1 MSKLLLIGSL
11 KNKKDPSKTGGTVVL
26 FELLL
31 NELNER
37 KIVFDVIDTLKENYP
52 NPTIAYLFTSFKLIK
67 HFGKYEFISLQATN
81 NSLILL
87 GPIMVFLSKLFK
99 KKTSIRKFAGDLD
112 SVYKNSNFLKKFIIR
127 YVLKNTNVNFFET
140 KYLVNYFHKFNK
152 NTYWF
157 PNVRKQVITPK
168 IPRSFNKRFIYI
180 GTINE
185 EKGIDEIIAISDQLN
200 DDYYTLD
207 LYGPI
212 LESKYTEELFQQKKV
227 NYGGS
232 LNPTDVIDVLD
243 SYDVLILPSYR
254 EGYPGVII
262 EAFSLGIPVI
272 ATRLQG
278 IMEMVQDGMNGL
290 LIDVKESAQLKNAI
304 ESINHETYAVLS
316 ENALKSFSNFN
327 SEEQTNLFLKRI
339 GIEM

>member
-1 MSKLLLIGSL
+1 MPKLLLIGSL
-11 KNKKDPSKTGGTVVL
+11 TNKKDPLKTGGTVVL
-26 FELLL
+26 FELLV
-31 NELNER
+31 NELKER

-67 HFGKYEFISLQATN
+67 NFGKYEFISLQATN

-87 GPIMVFLSKLFK
+87 GPIMVFLSKLHK
-99 KKTSIRKFAGDLD
+99 KKTSMRKFAGNLD
-112 SVYKNSNFLKKFIIR
+112 VAYKNSNFLKKMIIR
-127 YVLKNTNVNFFET
+127 YVLKNTNINFFET
-140 KYLVNYFHKFNK
+140 KYLVDYFYKFNK

-157 PNVRKQVITPK
+157 PNVREQVIIPK

-185 EKGIDEIIAISDQLN
+185 EKGIDEIIAISDQL
-200 DDYYTLD
+200 DDDYTLD

-212 LESKYTEELFQQKKV
+212 LESKYSKELFQQKKV
-227 NYGGS
+227 NYRGS

-262 EAFSLGIPVI
+262 EAFSLAIPVI
-272 ATRLQG
+272 TTKLEG
-278 IMEMVQDGMNGL
+278 IMEMVQHSINGL
-290 LIDVKESAQLKNAI
+290 LIDVKDSKQLQNAI
-304 ESINHETYAVLS
+304 ESIDNEYYAILS
-316 ENALKSFSNFN
+316 ENALKSFPSFD
-327 SEEQTNLFLKRI
+327 SQVQTNLFLKKI
-339 GIEM
+339 GLDV